1 MTKTTN
7 DDIKVI
13 ARNRKAYHDYDI
25 LESMEA
31 GLVLLGS
38 EIKSIRAGRVN
49 LSEGF
54 AQFKDGEMW
63 LLNVH
68 ISAYDEAS
76 IFGHEPLRPRKLL
89 LHKKEIAQLH
99 SQIRER
105 GFTLVP
111 LQLYLKR
118 GRAKIQLAVARGKK
132 NYDKRE
138 ALREK
143 EDKRNVE
150 RALKEH
156 R

>member
-99 SQIRER
+99 SQIRDST
-105 GFTLVP
+105 G
-111 LQLYLKR
+111 
-118 GRAKIQLAVARGKK
+118 GSARQEK
-132 NYDKRE
+132 
-138 ALREK
+138 LR
-143 EDKRNVE
+143 
-150 RALKEH
+150 
-156 R
+156 